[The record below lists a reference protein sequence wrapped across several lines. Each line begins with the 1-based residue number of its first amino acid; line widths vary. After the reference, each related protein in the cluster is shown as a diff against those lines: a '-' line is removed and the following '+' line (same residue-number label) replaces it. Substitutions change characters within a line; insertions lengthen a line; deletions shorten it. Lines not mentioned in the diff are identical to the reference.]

1 MGYVEIYCERV
12 RDLLCPE
19 KDNLRIREEKG
30 KGIWLEDV
38 TEAYAASPSEL
49 YDLLAEGNANRAVG
63 ATKMNADSS
72 RSHSVVILSLTKKD
86 LTTEETRK
94 SQLFL
99 VDLAGSEMV
108 NKTGASGQTL
118 QEAKMINK
126 SLSALGN
133 VIRALT
139 EGKPHVPYRDSKLT
153 RLLQDSL
160 GGNAKTS
167 LIITCSPS
175 TFNAVETLST
185 IRFGQRA
192 KAIKNKPS
200 INAERS
206 VAEYQRVGSAWKHD
220 GFLLHA

>member
-86 LTTEETRK
+86 LTTEVWTATRHQCHHLLHPSASLTLHVLRK
-94 SQLFL
+94 PANRSCSWWIWL
-99 VDLAGSEMV
+99 VPKWSIKLGHPVKPCRYLCSLLPSLPCGTKAICAVIAGS
-108 NKTGASGQTL
+108 
-118 QEAKMINK
+118 
-126 SLSALGN
+126 
-133 VIRALT
+133 
-139 EGKPHVPYRDSKLT
+139 
-153 RLLQDSL
+153 QDDQQ
-160 GGNAKTS
+160 
-167 LIITCSPS
+167 IVVSPWECHS
-175 TFNAVETLST
+175 C
-185 IRFGQRA
+185 I
-192 KAIKNKPS
+192 
-200 INAERS
+200 
-206 VAEYQRVGSAWKHD
+206 D
-220 GFLLHA
+220 